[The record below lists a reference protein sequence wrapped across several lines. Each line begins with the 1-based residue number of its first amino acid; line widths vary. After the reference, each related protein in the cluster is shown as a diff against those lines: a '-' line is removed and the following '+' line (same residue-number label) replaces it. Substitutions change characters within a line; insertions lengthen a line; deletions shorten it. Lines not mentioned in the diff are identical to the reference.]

1 MSENPHTLDD
11 IKEIIVKIQEDLI
24 QHKIKH
30 NDFLE
35 LIKDRQNKFTELV
48 VEALEQFK
56 TNFLTIYDDDEGA
69 KHVDAIIEAVV
80 KQNKLFQDLEGVK

>member
-69 KHVDAIIEAVV
+69 
-80 KQNKLFQDLEGVK
+80 